1 MMNIFFCSSEENQ
14 KNWME
19 KLMSTSAAAPS
30 ESVRLAMT
38 TLSQQQQQQQ
48 SSSEQLRMMNHPV
61 SEPLYENVQLNNGAD
76 GAGQNAAVNNS
87 GSPETRLSVQ
97 RQSVEQPKVRDTHC
111 QCLTRPSHKTT
122 FEFGGQI
129 S

>member
-1 MMNIFFCSSEENQ
+1 
-14 KNWME
+14 
-19 KLMSTSAAAPS
+19 MSTSAAAPS

-97 RQSVEQPKVRDTHC
+97 RQSVEQPKASPDSRGGTLGSDNSCSESIDSRTAENKKSK
-111 QCLTRPSHKTT
+111 LTKFWGRKHKVQT
-122 FEFGGQI
+122 
-129 S
+129 